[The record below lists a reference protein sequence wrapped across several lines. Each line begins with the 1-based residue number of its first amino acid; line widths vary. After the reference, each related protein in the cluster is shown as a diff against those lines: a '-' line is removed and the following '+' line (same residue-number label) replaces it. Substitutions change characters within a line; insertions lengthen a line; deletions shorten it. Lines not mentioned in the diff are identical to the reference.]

1 MLIALN
7 YGMSKSALKTTL
19 KLVEGLAY
27 LYLLY
32 GGAAFGA
39 TGPAQCEVALSAP
52 KAVEVPGEFKFAGQI
67 ATGKATFKDKAAWD
81 HEIYAKLNEHWRE
94 HFSEPVGD
102 SYGHRKNGLEMIH
115 RLVATLKLKDATEL
129 EKEFLTGR
137 FAEIKLY
144 TEEEIDP
151 RTLKGTGVPNYR
163 LINTAL
169 RTYDSLEALQLKE
182 PRTAEK
188 IKKIDAVLEALPPVQ
203 GVVYRGTQLTMSQIQ
218 EIIQTGFMTE
228 KALTSTT
235 LDIVDGFDFLQRALN
250 VGEKRRVFMTI
261 YTRTGRYIPY
271 GQFAKE
277 DEVLIPRGARFKLNY
292 HFEYKDTD
300 VPEND
305 AIYLFLSEQ

>member
-1 MLIALN
+1 
-7 YGMSKSALKTTL
+7 MSKFALKTTL
-19 KLVEGLAY
+19 KLAEGLAC

-32 GGAAFGA
+32 GGAAFGSTVA
-39 TGPAQCEVALSAP
+39 TLGPVRCEVAVSAP
-52 KAVEVPGEFKFAGQI
+52 KAVEIPGEFKFAGQI
-67 ATGKATFKDKAAWD
+67 AIGKATFKDKAAWD
-81 HEIYAKLNEHWRE
+81 QQIYGKLNEHWRE
-94 HFSEPVGD
+94 HFSEPAGD
-102 SYGHRKNGLEMIH
+102 SYGHRKNGLEMIG
-115 RLVATLKLKDATEL
+115 RLVAALKLKNAAEL

-137 FAEIKLY
+137 FADIKLY

-169 RTYDSLEALQLKE
+169 RTYDSLETLQLKE
-182 PRTAEK
+182 PRIAEK
-188 IKKIDAVLEALPPVQ
+188 IKKIDVVLASLPPVQ
-203 GVVYRGTQLTMSQIQ
+203 GVVYRGTQLTTSRIN
-218 EIIQTGFMTE
+218 EIIQTGLMTE

-250 VGEKRRVFMTI
+250 VGDKRRVFMTI

-305 AIYLFLSEQ
+305 AIYLFFSEQ